1 MSRLKIAMI
10 FSLIVLF
17 LSSLIPA
24 TAQEHPQK
32 RKELSVETIY
42 GPLMGRLFKD
52 YPTGLRWLP
61 KSDRF
66 SFIKRNGKNGTAA
79 LIVENARNGK
89 QTTVIT
95 SNDLQYITK
104 ENDTLQIPIATY
116 RWLPNET
123 GLIFTLEGDVWL
135 YTLKKR
141 QLKRLTQTQAQEE
154 EIQVAPNSRYISFVR
169 HNDLFVLDLQTGE
182 ETRLTTD
189 GSETI
194 LNGKLDWVYQEELV
208 GRGIFRGHWW
218 APDSKHIAYLQF
230 DESNVPQYPLVDWM
244 PYHPTVEMMH
254 YPKAGDPNPVVKLG
268 VVSIEG
274 GHTVWMDTG
283 DNPDVYLPRV
293 YWLPNGRQVAFMR
306 LDRLQQH
313 LEFFFADIATGK
325 ARKVLEET
333 DPYFIN
339 VGDFVYFFK
348 KKEQFLWGSESS
360 GFRHLYLYDYQGNK
374 IRQLTQGDW
383 MVDDFLGVDRSEKW
397 VYFTATEKSIVERHL
412 YRVKTN
418 GSSFKRLTHK
428 EGTHNI
434 RLASSGKYYI
444 DNYSNLLTPYVLTMH
459 KSNGKYL
466 REIARCSVDLA
477 KEYNIRAPEIF
488 TFKGETTGLTYYAS
502 MIKPPHFNPQKK
514 YPVLIYVYGG
524 PHAQVIRN
532 AFGYTRYLWHLMMA
546 QKGFIIF
553 SMDNRGAWGWGHDWE
568 KQVYRQLGKLELID
582 QLEGVA
588 YLKKQPFVD
597 EKRIGIW
604 GWSYGGYMTLYA
616 LTHADAF
623 RTGVSVAP
631 VTDWRDYDTIYTE
644 RYMGLPQD
652 NKEGYRNSS
661 PVFSADSLR
670 GMLYLVHG
678 TGDDNVHFQNS
689 VQMADALIDAGKM
702 FHFMM
707 YPKQKHGIA
716 ARADRIHLFKLI
728 THFLVEHLKGE
739 GQTTKE
745 HPTGSEHP
753 HKM

>member
-1 MSRLKIAMI
+1 MTRFKSLMVVTLAALLA
-10 FSLIVLF
+10 FSSV
-17 LSSLIPA
+17 PA
-24 TAQEHPQK
+24 RAQEHPQE
-32 RKELSVETIY
+32 RKALTVDAIY

-52 YPTGLRWLP
+52 YPSGLRWLP

-66 SFIKRNGKNGTAA
+66 SFIKRNGKNGTAV
-79 LIVENARNGK
+79 LVVENARNGK
-89 QTTVIT
+89 QKTILSSKELT
-95 SNDLQYITK
+95 YITDAK
-104 ENDTLQIPIATY
+104 DTLRIPLSSY
-116 RWLPNET
+116 RWLPDES
-123 GLIFTLEGDVWL
+123 GLLFTFEGDIWL
-135 YTLKKR
+135 YSLKQKHLR
-141 QLKRLTQTQAQEE
+141 RLTRTEAPEE
-154 EIQVAPNSRYISFVR
+154 EIQIAPNSRLISFVR
-169 HNDLFVLDLQTGE
+169 NNDLYVLNLQSGL

-218 APDSKHIAYLQF
+218 SPDSRHIAYLQF

-268 VVSIEG
+268 VVSVESPKTI
-274 GHTVWMDTG
+274 WMDTG
-283 DNPDVYLPRV
+283 DNPDVYIPRV
-293 YWLPNGRQVAFMR
+293 YWLPNSKQVAFMR

-313 LEFFFADIATGK
+313 LEFFFADISTGN
-325 ARKVLEET
+325 ARKVLEEK

-348 KKEQFLWGSESS
+348 KKNQFIWGSETT
-360 GFRHLYLYDYQGNK
+360 GYRHLYIYDYQGK
-374 IRQLTQGDW
+374 LVKQLTHGEW
-383 MVDDFLGVDRSEKW
+383 LVDAFLGVDRSEKW

-418 GSSFKRLTHK
+418 GSGFKRLSRQ
-428 EGTHNI
+428 EGTHSI
-434 RLASSGKYYI
+434 RLSPSGSYYI
-444 DNYSNLLTPYVLTMH
+444 DNYSNLLTPYLLTVH
-459 KSNGKYL
+459 KTNGKKL
-466 REIARCSVDLA
+466 RELARCRVDLA
-477 KEYNIRAPEIF
+477 KEFNIRLPEIF

-502 MIKPPHFNPQKK
+502 MIKPPHFNPRKK

-546 QKGFIIF
+546 QKGFIVF
-553 SMDNRGAWGWGHDWE
+553 SMDNRGSWGRGHDWE
-568 KQVYRQLGKLELID
+568 KQVYRQLGKLELMD

-588 YLKKQPFVD
+588 YLKKQPYVD
-597 EKRIGIW
+597 ANRIGIW

-616 LTHADAF
+616 LTHADVF

-644 RYMGLPQD
+644 RYMGLPQE
-652 NKEGYRNSS
+652 NEEGYRNSS
-661 PVFSADSLR
+661 PVFFADSLK
-670 GMLYLVHG
+670 GMLYLIHG

-707 YPKQKHGIA
+707 YPQQKHGIA

-728 THFLVEHLKGE
+728 THFLEEHLKGE
-739 GQTTKE
+739 EKSE
-745 HPTGSEHP
+745 AAEHP
-753 HKM
+753 HHQKM